1 VTFDRLWARVK
12 ESSQRY
18 AAQNRHLNVA
28 EAKQIVRALC
38 ESERISELSQEAI
51 EFFALELMRLTDER
65 EGRST

>member
-1 VTFDRLWARVK
+1 MTFDRLWARVK

-18 AAQNRHLNVA
+18 AAQNRHLSNA
-28 EAKQIVRALC
+28 EAEQVVRALC

-51 EFFALELMRLTDER
+51 DFFARELKRLTDVR